1 MQVKIS
7 RSPKLSRSQINKK
20 FMHKK
25 QPQQVH
31 KAKFSFQKPKNLTFA
46 SGPIKKY
53 QILRFTP
60 IFNSN
65 YLRTQALLRLVDR

>member
-7 RSPKLSRSQINKK
+7 KSPKLPRSQINKK

-31 KAKFSFQKPKNLTFA
+31 KAKIVQKPKNLTFA
-46 SGPIKKY
+46 SGPITR
-53 QILRFTP
+53 IPNTP
-60 IFNSN
+60 IHSHIQLKLSKNPSS
-65 YLRTQALLRLVDR
+65 A

>member
-25 QPQQVH
+25 QPQLVH
-31 KAKFSFQKPKNLTFA
+31 EAKISFQKPKNLTFA
-46 SGPIKKY
+46 SGPIKNTK
-53 QILRFTP
+53 TP
-60 IFNSN
+60 IHSRIQLKLSKNPSS
-65 YLRTQALLRLVDR
+65 A